1 MAMETKEDT
10 IFPSGSS
17 PHRSLLAE
25 DKDADEILHDLKVFA
40 SLKENERVSTS
51 SGVYVNKASDKFVA
65 IKRLYNGENRI
76 RNLNFIEKRFHDA
89 FGKIDEYLQQREQL
103 QSVDPSQM
111 TRNQILLRMKNM
123 QVVSRLKSGIQISKD
138 RIARVLKTTYEDD
151 PTAVSRIERIC
162 EAIDDRLKQVEASVK
177 FLEDKAPPLPQ
188 LSSSPSQSQPLL
200 PAPEIPV
207 LSIPSS
213 SSTVSTRKRNTH
225 D

>member
-1 MAMETKEDT
+1 METKEDT
-10 IFPSGSS
+10 LFPPGSS

-25 DKDADEILHDLKVFA
+25 DKEVDEILHDLKVFA
-40 SLKENERVSTS
+40 SLKENERVSTG

-89 FGKIDEYLQQREQL
+89 FAKIDEYLQQREQL
-103 QSVDPSQM
+103 QSVDANHM

-123 QVVSRLKSGIQISKD
+123 QVVSRLKNGIQISKD
-138 RIARVLKTTYEDD
+138 KIARVLKTTYEDD

-162 EAIDDRLKQVEASVK
+162 EAIDDKLKQVEISVK
-177 FLEDKAPPLPQ
+177 FLEDKAPLPQ
-188 LSSSPSQSQPLL
+188 LTPSPPMTQPVPPPL
-200 PAPEIPV
+200 PDIPV
-207 LSIPSS
+207 LNIPPPPPAST
-213 SSTVSTRKRNTH
+213 TVSTRKRNH

>member
-1 MAMETKEDT
+1 MEVKDD
-10 IFPSGSS
+10 SASV
-17 PHRSLLAE
+17 HRSLLAD
-25 DKDADEILHDLKVFA
+25 DKEVDEILHDLKVFA

-89 FGKIDEYLQQREQL
+89 FNKIDEYLQERERL
-103 QSVDPSQM
+103 QSVDASQM

-123 QVVSRLKSGIQISKD
+123 QVVSRLKNGIQTSKD
-138 RIARVLKTTYEDD
+138 KIARVLKTTYEDD

-162 EAIDDRLKQVEASVK
+162 EGIDDRLRQVEASVR
-177 FLEDKAPPLPQ
+177 FLEEKAPPTPLLTP
-188 LSSSPSQSQPLL
+188 SPPQPLH
-200 PAPEIPV
+200 PAPPADIPV
-207 LSIPSS
+207 LSIPPPSS
-213 SSTVSTRKRNTH
+213 VVSSVSTRKRNH